1 MKIEDYINKIGE
13 IPDFLKKYLD
23 VPCLLRLK
31 DIGYFCGMDYASL
44 DIYNFSIYISR
55 YHHSLSTALITWRY
69 SKNKKATIAALF
81 HDIATPIFSHVI
93 DYMNQ
98 DFVVQESTE
107 EKTGEIL
114 ANDLKLRELLKEDNL
129 TLSEIDFKK
138 YSIVDNERPKLCA
151 DRIDGIILTSLAWT
165 KDLKLEDVDKIL
177 NDMIV
182 VINENGEEE
191 LSFKSRE
198 VCKMVYELNRKI
210 DLYCHTK
217 DDTYM
222 MLILADITRKFI
234 LKKIS
239 YDDLYKIG
247 ESRAMEIVKS
257 MARYDCELRELL
269 DIFLNIKKEDIPD
282 ISMPIIK
289 KREIKPL
296 VEGKR
301 YVLL

>member
-1 MKIEDYINKIGE
+1 MNLIE
-13 IPDFLKKYLD
+13 
-23 VPCLLRLK
+23 
-31 DIGYFCGMDYASL
+31 
-44 DIYNFSIYISR
+44 
-55 YHHSLSTALITWRY
+55 
-69 SKNKKATIAALF
+69 
-81 HDIATPIFSHVI
+81 
-93 DYMNQ
+93 
-98 DFVVQESTE
+98 
-107 EKTGEIL
+107 
-114 ANDLKLRELLKEDNL
+114 
-129 TLSEIDFKK
+129 
-138 YSIVDNERPKLCA
+138 
-151 DRIDGIILTSLAWT
+151 
-165 KDLKLEDVDKIL
+165 
-177 NDMIV
+177 
-182 VINENGEEE
+182 
-191 LSFKSRE
+191 
-198 VCKMVYELNRKI
+198 I